1 MPPDHFSRRMNP
13 VTNLVPQKRRFVIWP
28 LFKFFLYGCQITF
41 RWKKSDSWSFWW
53 SNLFR
58 NSSQSRD
65 IFWCNLTPLIVMWQ
79 VSCYI
84 SMIEEI
90 PRINLRPNTP
100 TQDQPT
106 QRYRRLKFDPF
117 LFWSIWV
124 TGIRFQVETLTIYW
138 RRLLRLF
145 WYIVCGVYLSRYDL

>member
-1 MPPDHFSRRMNP
+1 MTPFQFFLYWCQITFTWRVVPPDHFGGQMNP
-13 VTNLVPQKRRFVIWP
+13 VTNLVPEKRHFVIWP
-28 LFKFFLYGCQITF
+28 LFNFFLYWCQITF
-41 RWKKSDSWSFWW
+41 RWKRSNSWSFWW

-106 QRYRRLKFDPF
+106 QRYSHLKSDPF
-117 LFWSIWV
+117 LFRLVWV
-124 TGIRFQVETLTIYW
+124 IGVI
-138 RRLLRLF
+138 LLDDTYNLH
-145 WYIVCGVYLSRYDL
+145 